1 MCVDEREG
9 GMEGGWVSDR
19 YQALN
24 VAELMKDPGSYTESD
39 YFKTIKAIHMH
50 VFVCV
55 CVCVYACV

>member
-24 VAELMKDPGSYTESD
+24 VAELMKDPGSYTESG
-39 YFKTIKAIHMH
+39 T
-50 VFVCV
+50 
-55 CVCVYACV
+55 